1 MAGGPVG
8 IDPRLSALLAQ
19 GNAPSPNNF
28 PTSYGDENRLPFGM
42 TNFPNSRVSNSQS
55 QQGPAAP
62 GLPSFQSY
70 LRDMGIN
77 LGDNAGPDL
86 TAGVAGQYNPLLA
99 HLRKSIG
106 RTKKEAKKS
115 DKNLAEIYSA
125 MAKMDQK
132 DAAKIQKQGNR
143 STREIKDRFASGSQR
158 VDAMNRR
165 MEQDVVDR
173 NAALGI
179 EDATASAVNPLQRQA
194 RAAQIDLNTRSADQV
209 SASKSNT
216 NNWSNFARSAAI
228 NSRLAGAN
236 QRADL
241 AGQLSDVLFGIRG
254 QIADTQ
260 AQKAGAM
267 LSAQQSMADSGT
279 ANDSL
284 RADLYGKFTDQM
296 MASQDALSQARAD
309 NPLVGYDAAKAGISK
324 YLRNL
329 QSKDSSYDANVP
341 QDVSSIMNLL
351 MQTGAGTSTTDQLG
365 KTNPANIQDF
375 IAELQAQAQKRGYRP
390 ESMNAINNVAP
401 DLFQYLQ
408 KGSGING

>member
-70 LRDMGIN
+70 LNAMGIN

-284 RADLYGKFTDQM
+284 RASLFGNYTDTLAAQ
-296 MASQDALSQARAD
+296 QAAGQKD
-309 NPLVGYDAAKAGISK
+309 PVQLQGYDAAKQGISQ
-324 YLRNL
+324 YLRGVN
-329 QSKDSSYDANVP
+329 KTDPSYDANIP
-341 QDVSSIMNLL
+341 NDISSIMNTL
-351 MQTGAGTSTTDQLG
+351 MQTGAGAANQPDAMGKVNPTT
-365 KTNPANIQDF
+365 IQDF
-375 IAELQAQAQKRGYRP
+375 IAQLQAAAKSKNYRP
-390 ESMNAINNVAP
+390 ESMNAIMNVAP